1 MKALVFIATCA
12 ALAACYSPNLG
23 SSPFACGSSAPL
35 CPDGYSCSSGM
46 CVEGGGNV
54 SGTDGGNTGGC
65 SDSAIEPNNSYTQ
78 AFVTPVAAQKM
89 TFTMTGLA
97 ICPAGDIDV
106 YELTT
111 DADMQTLT
119 AAINYDASG
128 AALDMQIL
136 NANGMSIK
144 NGTAMSGM
152 SNIVSASVAD
162 LASNSNYFV
171 MVQASMASDQNT
183 YTLTINV
190 SN

>member
-35 CPDGYSCSSGM
+35 CPDGYGCMSGM
-46 CVEGGGNV
+46 CVEGGG
-54 SGTDGGNTGGC
+54 SIAGTDGGNSGC
-65 SDSAIEPNNSYTQ
+65 PDEAIEPNNSYT
-78 AFVTPVAAQKM
+78 APFVTPVASQKM

-106 YELTT
+106 YQLTT

-119 AAINYDASG
+119 AAINYTASG

-152 SNIVSASVAD
+152 ANIVSASVAD
-162 LASNSNYFV
+162 LTSNANYFV
-171 MVQASMASDQNT
+171 QVQASMPSDQNS

>member
-1 MKALVFIATCA
+1 MKALVLIATCA

-23 SSPFACGSSAPL
+23 NEPFACGSAAPL

-46 CVEGGGNV
+46 CVSGGGNV
-54 SGTDGGNTGGC
+54 SGTDGGNNNGC
-65 SDSAIEPNNSYTQ
+65 SDEAIEPNNSYTA
-78 AFVTPVAAQKM
+78 AFVTPVASQKM

-111 DADMQTLT
+111 SADMQTLT
-119 AAINYDASG
+119 AAINYGASG

-136 NANGMSIK
+136 NANGMSVK
-144 NGTAMSGM
+144 NGTATSGM

-171 MVQASMASDQNT
+171 EVQASMPSDQNS